1 MALTARQVETT
12 MPKEKDYKLS
22 DERGLFLLV
31 TPTGKSYW
39 RMKYRTDG
47 KEKKLSIG
55 VYPEISLAD
64 ARVKRDEARKVIMD
78 GGDSSEKKQLEKLAK
93 KISVVNTFRALAME
107 WHKHKSY
114 GRKATQKAFWRLW
127 RRISS
132 RIWASALSRRFF
144 LWRCWRFYV

>member
-1 MALTARQVETT
+1 MALTARQVETAK
-12 MPKEKDYKLS
+12 PKEKDYKLS

-31 TPTGKSYW
+31 TTTGKRYW
-39 RMKYRTDG
+39 RMKYRIAG

-64 ARVKRDEARKVIMD
+64 ARVKRDEARKVIAD
-78 GGDSSEKKQLEKLAK
+78 GGDPSEKKQLEKLAK

-107 WHKHKSY
+107 WHKHKCISSLWK
-114 GRKATQKAFWRLW
+114 RW
-127 RRISS
+127 RRIFS
-132 RIWASALSRRFF
+132 RMWANAPSQKFF